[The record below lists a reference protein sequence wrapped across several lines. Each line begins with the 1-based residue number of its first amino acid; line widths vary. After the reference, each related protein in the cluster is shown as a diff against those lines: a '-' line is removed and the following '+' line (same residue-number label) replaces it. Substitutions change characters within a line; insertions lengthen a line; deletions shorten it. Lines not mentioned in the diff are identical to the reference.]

1 MDSITLT
8 GMEDEEKGSEDKKK
22 GHGRKIRATKSY
34 KKKKDKRAVAV
45 MISISNEGVFIEDS
59 TLTEKERADK
69 ELAKLVPLHTDWWSV
84 EVLSTERCQVVDF
97 IIGRFVPSI
106 NAIIYHGDNK
116 EEAYAEDHRTLE
128 GYLTENVFI
137 GSHFK
142 GKLNNLMIQLC
153 KNCNHPDL
161 VESAYDGSFRYP
173 LIELI
178 VSQCSKFRLLE
189 RLLSEL
195 LAPRHNVLVFSQW
208 TKVLDIMDY
217 YFSEKGF
224 YVFRLDG
231 HVKLDER
238 KRQIKDFDD
247 VNSELR
253 IYLLS
258 TRAGGLDIN
267 LTAADTCILYDN

>member
-1 MDSITLT
+1 MVDYTDDGVKYVIKMDSSVSVLVDEDTCNQELVVKL
-8 GMEDEEKGSEDKKK
+8 EDE
-22 GHGRKIRATKSY
+22 
-34 KKKKDKRAVAV
+34 V
-45 MISISNEGVFIEDS
+45 
-59 TLTEKERADK
+59 
-69 ELAKLVPLHTDWWSV
+69 
-84 EVLSTERCQVVDF
+84 
-97 IIGRFVPSI
+97 
-106 NAIIYHGDNK
+106 
-116 EEAYAEDHRTLE
+116 TLE

-195 LAPRHNVLVFSQW
+195 LAPRHNVL
-208 TKVLDIMDY
+208 
-217 YFSEKGF
+217 
-224 YVFRLDG
+224 
-231 HVKLDER
+231 
-238 KRQIKDFDD
+238 IKDFDD

-267 LTAADTCILYDN
+267 LTATDTCILYDN